1 MRLKK
6 IKLAGFKSFVDPTT
20 IPINASLIG
29 VVGPNG
35 CGKSNIIDAVR
46 WVMGESSAKHL
57 RGDSMAD
64 VIFSGSNTRKP
75 VGKATVELIFENKQ
89 GKAPG
94 QYASFTEIS
103 IKRETSRDGNSDYSI
118 NKTRCRRKDITDLFL
133 GTGLGPRAYSI
144 IEQGMVTR
152 IIEAKPEELRGFF
165 EEAAGI
171 SRYKE
176 RRRETENRMRHT
188 RENLERVE
196 DIRREL
202 DTQIQKLQRQSKAAA
217 KYKDLKQNER
227 QIQAQLIVLRW
238 QKLSTEL
245 KQKDATLSQ
254 KQTELD
260 AVIATQREI
269 EARIEALRSKQ
280 LDANDNLSKVQEK
293 FYSVGAE
300 VNNIEQKIQHAKD
313 TRRQQQ
319 REQQQVNQQWQ
330 EASDHLTEDKSL
342 LSDLETQLASA
353 KPNIETAQQQFN
365 EALKAMTVAESDLQN
380 WQQEWQSFSEIAA
393 EPEKAAEIQRSR
405 IQHIKPQIEQLK
417 LRLSRLQAE
426 QQTLNETLAQENI
439 DQLRLS
445 AEAINKRSADLEQ
458 QLETLETKIQDD
470 RIAVDSGSAALDVEK
485 NELHGLNARL
495 ESLRELQ
502 ATAEGKHDDQLA
514 NWLNNKNLSAKPRLS
529 GNIQVEAG
537 WEKAVE
543 RVLGNALAAICVD
556 KLDPVI
562 GDLESLK
569 ASSLAVLE
577 NTSATHSVSEDSLLK
592 KIQSEFNLFPLA
604 GKVKFAEDLTDANKR
619 RSGLADD
626 ESIVTRSGILLG
638 SNWISMINQEG
649 ANAGILARAR
659 EIESIESKLSGL
671 EEKINQQQADLD
683 GLRLNIKDQENNRDG
698 LRKLITE
705 TTREKTEILTELGKR
720 ETQVSQTE
728 SRLKQISNDV
738 TELEG
743 VIEENNSAL
752 TGSIKILEDAE
763 GMSGTHAD
771 KRDLLESRQVEL
783 KEKLALTTASA
794 NDKRDGL
801 HRLEIDHQRINT
813 VFESTQQ
820 GIERLESQLSQL
832 GNRRQELII
841 NLSKT
846 DNPELALKAQLE
858 EHLGNQVTVEK
869 DMTSA
874 RKVVADLD
882 EDLRDQEKKRT
893 AQEEQAQLCRQGM
906 EQNRIDRQEVIVRRD
921 TLEEKLA
928 ESNLTVEQVLAD
940 MPEQANA
947 GAWQEESDK
956 IARRISRLGPINL
969 VAIEEFE
976 EQSERKTYLD
986 KQFDDLAQAL
996 ATLEEAIQKIDR
1008 ETRTRFK
1015 ETFDKVNTGFQ
1026 AYFPKLFGGG
1036 HAYLELT
1043 GNDLLDTGVTVM
1055 ARPPGK
1061 RNSTIHL
1068 LSGGEK
1074 ALTAVSLIFSIFQ
1087 LNPAPFCLLDEVDAP
1102 LDDANVE
1109 RYSEILKQLS
1119 GETQLLYVT
1128 HNKITMETADL
1139 LLGVTM
1145 SEPGVSRLVA
1155 VDVEEAMEMVV

>member
-20 IPINASLIG
+20 IPINANLIG

-103 IKRETSRDGNSDYSI
+103 IKREASRDGNSDYSI
-118 NKTRCRRKDITDLFL
+118 NKTRCRKKDITDLFL

-152 IIEAKPEELRGFF
+152 IIEAKPEDLRGFF

-171 SRYKE
+171 SKYKE

-227 QIQAQLIVLRW
+227 QVQAQLIVLRW
-238 QKLSTEL
+238 QKLSVEL
-245 KQKDATLSQ
+245 KENDKILSQ

-260 AVIATQREI
+260 AVLAVQREI
-269 EARIEALRSKQ
+269 EARIESLRAKQ
-280 LDANDNLSKVQEK
+280 VEANDNLNKVQEK

-300 VNNIEQKIQHAKD
+300 VNNIEQKIQHTKD

-330 EASDHLTEDKSL
+330 EASDHLTEDKAL
-342 LSDLETQLASA
+342 LSDLEVQLASA
-353 KPNIETAQQQFN
+353 KPNIETVQQQFN
-365 EALKAMTVAESDLQN
+365 EALEAMTTAESDLQN

-405 IQHIKPQIEQLK
+405 IQHIKPQIEQSK
-417 LRLSRLQAE
+417 VRLDRLQAE
-426 QQTLNETLAQENI
+426 QQTLNEALARENI
-439 DQLRLS
+439 DQLRQS
-445 AEAINKRSADLEQ
+445 AEEISKRSTDSEQ
-458 QLETLETKIQDD
+458 QLEILETEIQDN

-495 ESLRELQ
+495 DSLRELQ
-502 ATAEGKHDDQLA
+502 ENAEGKHDDQLA
-514 NWLNNKNLSAKPRLS
+514 SWLNNKNLSDKPRLS
-529 GNIQVEAG
+529 GKIQVEDG

-543 RVLGNALAAICVD
+543 RVLGNALAAVCVD

-569 ASSLAVLE
+569 TSSLAVLE
-577 NTSATHSVSEDSLLK
+577 NTTTTNTVSDDSLLN

-604 GKVKFAEDLTDANKR
+604 GKVKFSEDLADANKR

-626 ESIVTRSGILLG
+626 ESIVTKSGILLG
-638 SNWISMINQEG
+638 PNWISLINQEG

-659 EIESIESKLSGL
+659 EIESIENKLSGL
-671 EEKINQQQADLD
+671 EAKINQQQA
-683 GLRLNIKDQENNRDG
+683 GLESLRSSIKDQESNRDG
-698 LRKLITE
+698 LRRIITE
-705 TTREKTEILTELGKR
+705 TTREKTEILTELGKS
-720 ETQVSQTE
+720 ETQANQTE
-728 SRLKQISNDV
+728 NRLKQISNDI
-738 TELEG
+738 TELEAG
-743 VIEENNSAL
+743 IEENSSTL
-752 TGSIKILEDAE
+752 TDSMKILENAE
-763 GMSGTHAD
+763 GMSGSHAD
-771 KRDLLESRQVEL
+771 KRNFLESRQGEL
-783 KEKLALTTASA
+783 KNKLASTTELA

-820 GIERLESQLSQL
+820 SIERLESQLSQL
-832 GNRRQELII
+832 SNRRQELITH
-841 NLSKT
+841 LSS
-846 DNPELALKAQLE
+846 DVDPEQTLKAQLE
-858 EHLGNQVTVEK
+858 EHLGNQVAVEK

-882 EDLRDQEKKRT
+882 EDLRGQEKNRT
-893 AQEEQAQLCRQGM
+893 SQEEQAQLCRQGM

-928 ESNLTVEQVLAD
+928 ESNLTVELVIAD
-940 MPEQANA
+940 MPEQADA
-947 GAWQEESDK
+947 EAWQEESEK

-1026 AYFPKLFGGG
+1026 AFFPKLFGGG

-1119 GETQLLYVT
+1119 NETQLLYVT
-1128 HNKITMETADL
+1128 HNKITMETAEL